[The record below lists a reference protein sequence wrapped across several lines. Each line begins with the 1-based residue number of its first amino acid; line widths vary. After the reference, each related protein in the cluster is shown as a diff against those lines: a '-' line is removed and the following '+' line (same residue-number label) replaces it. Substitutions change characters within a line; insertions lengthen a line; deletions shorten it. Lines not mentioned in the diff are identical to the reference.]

1 VTRWVAFA
9 ALTAVVTVVVLFS
22 ARASAA
28 RIDELVEPTPT
39 ANALDDGAGHLEGI
53 GVAKSAS
60 ASDSDVASASAG
72 VPRTAILANAAASQ
86 GFFGAVLVLGVVLA
100 DVPASALG
108 VGPGTFS
115 GWDALLGI
123 AVGGALAAL
132 NALVGSVADAFGV
145 DPSRALRELLSPGS
159 RREGAMLFG
168 LVLPVVAGF
177 EELLFRGI
185 LVGAFAVG
193 SGLPALLLAVGS
205 SVLFAAGHGAQ
216 GRVGIAATG
225 LLGLALAAAFV
236 STGSLLVVVVAHY
249 LVNAAEFALAE
260 REVGPFG

>member
-1 VTRWVAFA
+1 MTRWVAFA
-9 ALTAVVTVVVLFS
+9 ALTGLLTVVVLFS
-22 ARASAA
+22 ARASAQ
-28 RIDELVEPTPT
+28 RVDELVEPAAAAKP
-39 ANALDDGAGHLEGI
+39 LDDGAGHLEGI
-53 GVAKSAS
+53 GAAESAS
-60 ASDSDVASASAG
+60 PG
-72 VPRTAILANAAASQ
+72 VPRTAVLANAAASQ
-86 GFFGAVLVLGVVLA
+86 GLLGAVLVLGVVLA

-108 VGPGTFS
+108 VGPGALS
-115 GWDALLGI
+115 GRSALLGI

-132 NALVGSVADAFGV
+132 NALAGGVADAFGV
-145 DPSRALRELLSPGS
+145 DPSRALRELLSPES

-185 LVGAFAVG
+185 LIGAFAVG
-193 SGLPALLLAVGS
+193 SGLPAWLLAVGS

-249 LVNAAEFALAE
+249 LLNAAEFALAGLE
-260 REVGPFG
+260 SGPFE